1 VKAYATT
8 SDDPPVSLDV
18 ETPGMRTVD
27 VRVKSIT
34 WECARALSL
43 VLIPSDSRPLLP
55 FDPGAHIDVQI
66 PCGPTRQY
74 SLCGAFSDTA
84 YYRIAVREILGG
96 VASEFFHRRLRVG
109 DLLAISPPRNNFR
122 FKLAPKYLFIAG
134 GIGITPLLPMMHSAP
149 CHDTDWTLRYCIP
162 RLDETPFLNE
172 INALQ
177 GRIFLHTSERHNR
190 LNVSEALG
198 DLTPDTLV
206 YCCGPDRLMEA
217 VKSATAGW
225 PQDMVNYE
233 WFKPQSSQ
241 KDAIP
246 SSIKVIC
253 ERSNK
258 IVEVTPDQTI
268 LAALIAAGIDVPKS
282 CEQGICGTCELGV
295 LKGEVDHRDSILS
308 PSERQANSTM
318 MVCVSR
324 AKGST
329 LVLDI

>member
-1 VKAYATT
+1 MT
-8 SDDPPVSLDV
+8 
-18 ETPGMRTVD
+18 
-27 VRVKSIT
+27 
-34 WECARALSL
+34 
-43 VLIPSDSRPLLP
+43 SRPLPP

-66 PCGPTRQY
+66 PYGPTRQY
-74 SLCGAFSDTA
+74 SLCGALLDTT
-84 YYRIAVREILGG
+84 YYRIGVRELFGG
-96 VASEFFHRRLRVG
+96 VASEFFHRTLRVG
-109 DLLAISPPRNNFR
+109 DVLTISPPRNNFR
-122 FKLAPKYLFIAG
+122 FRLAPKYLFIAG
-134 GIGITPLLPMMHSAP
+134 GIGITPLLPMMHSATG
-149 CHDTDWTLRYCIP
+149 HNADWILHYCIP
-162 RLDETPFLNE
+162 RLEEMPFLNE
-172 INALQ
+172 INALR
-177 GRIFLHTSERHNR
+177 GRIVLHTSERHNR
-190 LNVSEALG
+190 LNVSAALH

-233 WFKPQSSQ
+233 WFKPRRSQ
-241 KDAIP
+241 GDAVP
-246 SSIKVIC
+246 SSIVKVIC

-258 IVEVTPDQTI
+258 IVEVAPDQTI
-268 LAALIAAGIDVPKS
+268 LAALIAAGIEVPKS

-308 PSERQANSTM
+308 PSERQTNSTM

>member
-74 SLCGAFSDTA
+74 SLCGALSDPTC
-84 YYRIAVREILGG
+84 YRIGVRDIPGG

-109 DLLAISPPRNNFR
+109 DLLAIGPPRNNFR
-122 FKLAPKYLFIAG
+122 FKSAPKYLFIAG
-134 GIGITPLLPMMHSAP
+134 GIGITPLLPMMHSAT
-149 CHDTDWTLRYCIP
+149 CHDADWTLRYCTS
-162 RLDETPFLNE
+162 RLEETPFLND
-172 INALQ
+172 IKALR
-177 GRIFLHTSERHNR
+177 GRIFLHTSEPHSR

-198 DLTPDTLV
+198 DLAPDTRV
-206 YCCGPDRLMEA
+206 YCCGPDRLMDA

-225 PQDMVNYE
+225 PRDMVNYE

-241 KDAIP
+241 TDAVP

-258 IVEVTPDQTI
+258 VVEVAPDQTI

-282 CEQGICGTCELGV
+282 CEQGICGTCEVDV

-308 PSERQANSTM
+308 PSERQLNSTM